1 MEVELR
7 GAPDSVTLE
16 RVCFL
21 AGPVLYKPSA
31 TMSAV
36 GGIEVLRIRQYV
48 NALTLLQKKG
58 EAYFIVCPLSR
69 CKLLYRRVVL
79 RWCSKHTVS
88 RRT

>member
-58 EAYFIVCPLSR
+58 EAYFIGIPSMSIVALQVTLS
-69 CKLLYRRVVL
+69 
-79 RWCSKHTVS
+79 S
-88 RRT
+88 RGSTLVQ